1 MYISYNSPLYLNYL
15 NLYKILVLF
24 DYINYLRYISVN
36 CISSNFLNYVVY
48 YRILEMK
55 IVDDILEQ
63 RYLQTKIIP
72 EIAVRW
78 FEIGLELDIPNG
90 TLEIIKT
97 ESDYSGAC
105 CLDMLRLWFNRG
117 KNVEKES
124 ERPIWKNMY
133 NAMCAID
140 INFRAEKLRDLLLKD
155 IN

>member
-1 MYISYNSPLYLNYL
+1 
-15 NLYKILVLF
+15 
-24 DYINYLRYISVN
+24 
-36 CISSNFLNYVVY
+36 
-48 YRILEMK
+48 MK
-55 IVDDILEQ
+55 SVDDILEQ

-78 FEIGLELDIPNG
+78 FEIGLELDIPHG
-90 TLEIIKT
+90 KLEIIKT

-124 ERPIWKNMY
+124 ERPIWKNIY

-140 INFRAEKLRDLLLKD
+140 INFRAEELRDLLLKD